1 MSHRSRDP
9 AERELQGPNA
19 ACPFGYQ
26 LALLDRNRN
35 FSCTQAFRFIKFLL
49 MLGDRWHLRLTKDSC
64 GLLEL
69 VEQSLELKTK
79 MDGRL

>member
-49 MLGDRWHLRLTKDSC
+49 MLGDRWHFETDE
-64 GLLEL
+64 GLLWFTRISRAE
-69 VEQSLELKTK
+69 S
-79 MDGRL
+79 